1 MPVPTATRKPSLA
14 PAREKTPAMFRS
26 RSQRTERTAF
36 LVFFALVAGAFAWFV
51 LRPFFAPLVLAVLT
65 AVICA
70 PAHRRVERLLG
81 GGTVRAALASTL
93 LLTALVVAPA
103 VKLGQ
108 LFLEQA
114 GDVVNELIGPGQT
127 HSRLSALVVQATSW
141 LSDLLRAVG
150 GQIEADDVRATLL
163 RRLGSTLYDWVPNL
177 FNQAGRLALGLL
189 LFYLVLF
196 YLFFR
201 GDRVMALAVEISP
214 LGESRS
220 RRILRRLEVTVKGVF
235 LGALAT
241 ALLQGLVGALGF
253 WLTDFENYLVWAAL
267 IAVSGLVPVVGTA
280 LVWLPAAV
288 YLGLNGQGGAAVAM
302 LAVGAVVSTVD
313 NLLKPLIIHGR
324 AAVHPILVFLAVFGG
339 FSSLG
344 PMGLIYG
351 PLLAACLTEVV
362 RIYRE
367 ELGPAAVAE
376 TDEAAPAVATGGS
389 EVAAGDAAISASKR
403 P

>member
-1 MPVPTATRKPSLA
+1 MLRSPS
-14 PAREKTPAMFRS
+14 P
-26 RSQRTERTAF
+26 RTERTAF
-36 LVFFALVAGAFAWFV
+36 LVFFAVVAAVFGWFV
-51 LRPFFAPLVLAVLT
+51 LRPFLAPLLLAVLT

-70 PAHRRVERLLG
+70 PAHRRVERFLG
-81 GGTVRAALASTL
+81 LGTLRAALSSTL
-93 LLTALVVAPA
+93 LLTALVVVPA

-114 GDVVNELIGPGQT
+114 TTVVNELIGPGVT
-127 HSRLSALVVQATSW
+127 HSRISALMVQWTEW
-141 LSDLLRAVG
+141 LSDLLRATVG
-150 GQIEADDVRATLL
+150 GQVDAGDLRATLL
-163 RRLGSTLYDWVPNL
+163 KRAGTAVYEWVPNL

-196 YLFFR
+196 YLFYR
-201 GDRVMALAVEISP
+201 GDRALAFTVEISP

-235 LGALAT
+235 LGAIAT
-241 ALLQGLVGALGF
+241 AILQGLVGAVGF
-253 WLTDFENYLVWAAL
+253 WLTGFQNYLVWAAL

-288 YLGLNGQGGAAVAM
+288 YLGLNGQGGAALAM

-313 NLLKPLIIHGR
+313 NLLRPLIIHGR
-324 AAVHPILVFLAVFGG
+324 AAVHPVLVFLAVFGG
-339 FSSLG
+339 LTSLG

-367 ELGPAAVAE
+367 EVGPGAAAAGTAAVAQGAE
-376 TDEAAPAVATGGS
+376 GA
-389 EVAAGDAAISASKR
+389 EVAADPAGAAEVDDDGAKVSADGAATSAIRR